1 MWLLQQWVVYF
12 LFQDSVRKSTK
23 MLSIS
28 CSLWQVVQ
36 PLACACLKVFKV
48 VFSTKHRMFSVML
61 NVAMREGEGAFFFFF
76 SRDNNM
82 HKEQCIGPG
91 RWASPWWFPVCFS
104 GSVYQQIHYC
114 KQLVMGESGGE
125 RGGEKRG
132 KGRVLGSKPEW
143 VAPSC
148 GRTVFLS
155 LSAMLSGSLQSKSNK
170 FLRKRERAR
179 EKEIRL
185 GRGGDASVAALTQ
198 SAVTSAWRF
207 SFSRS
212 CFFFSPSPVCYAQFR
227 SSRVFTAEPFPTHN
241 RPGNDHSEG
250 FHNEF
255 FFLLFF
261 LFSGR

>member
-1 MWLLQQWVVYF
+1 
-12 LFQDSVRKSTK
+12 
-23 MLSIS
+23 
-28 CSLWQVVQ
+28 
-36 PLACACLKVFKV
+36 
-48 VFSTKHRMFSVML
+48 
-61 NVAMREGEGAFFFFF
+61 
-76 SRDNNM
+76 M

-170 FLRKRERAR
+170 FLRKRERER
-179 EKEIRL
+179 EKKRSGLDAEVMQVWLHWHKVRWPQ
-185 GRGGDASVAALTQ
+185 RGVFLFL
-198 SAVTSAWRF
+198 VLV
-207 SFSRS
+207 
-212 CFFFSPSPVCYAQFR
+212 FFFLRVRSAMRSLDQVVFSLQSPFQHTTDPEMTTLKD
-227 SSRVFTAEPFPTHN
+227 FTM
-241 RPGNDHSEG
+241 S
-250 FHNEF
+250 

-261 LFSGR
+261 SF

>member
-1 MWLLQQWVVYF
+1 
-12 LFQDSVRKSTK
+12 
-23 MLSIS
+23 
-28 CSLWQVVQ
+28 
-36 PLACACLKVFKV
+36 
-48 VFSTKHRMFSVML
+48 
-61 NVAMREGEGAFFFFF
+61 
-76 SRDNNM
+76 M

-170 FLRKRERAR
+170 FLRKRERER
-179 EKEIRL
+179 EKKRSGLDVEVMQVWLHWHKVRWPQ
-185 GRGGDASVAALTQ
+185 RGVFLFL
-198 SAVTSAWRF
+198 VLV
-207 SFSRS
+207 
-212 CFFFSPSPVCYAQFR
+212 FFFSPSPVCYAQFR

-255 FFLLFF
+255 FFVVFFFLVEGRRTKLKDQANMHKVFRHCFAKSRQGQLFSWRRVQEETVFLFF
-261 LFSGR
+261 